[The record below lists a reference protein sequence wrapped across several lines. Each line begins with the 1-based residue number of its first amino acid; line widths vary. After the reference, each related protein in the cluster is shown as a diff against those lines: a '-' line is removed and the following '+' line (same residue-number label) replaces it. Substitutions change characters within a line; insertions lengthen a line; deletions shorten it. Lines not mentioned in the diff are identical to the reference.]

1 MYARVKAHPGVRT
14 IYSQRL
20 IREGVITETEL
31 NELIE
36 KRVQRYEDALAR
48 AKQVAPKKQTPAEI
62 VVVEELDGSAVVE
75 TPVTAEVIKS
85 IAHKIAIV
93 PDGFNVNPKMVG
105 QLARRAKMGSG
116 ELPIDWAFGE
126 AMAFGSLVVE
136 GSRVRLSG
144 QDSGRGTFS
153 QRHAVLYDTQTG
165 KSWTPLSELRSE
177 TKPAARFEVF
187 DSSLSEEGVLG
198 FEYGYTVVAREAL
211 VLWEAQF
218 GDFVNGAQTIIDQY
232 IAASEDKWRQTSRL
246 TLLLPHGY
254 EGQGPEHS
262 SARLERFLQL
272 CAENNLQV
280 CYPTTPAQY
289 FHLLR
294 RQVRP
299 GMERPLVVI
308 TPKSLLRLPAA
319 ASAITDFTSGGF
331 LPVIDDG
338 EVTNA
343 AGVERVVLC
352 SGKVYYDLIER
363 RKKAGVENVAIV
375 RLEQFYP
382 FPQARLREILA
393 RYPQAK
399 QLVWAQE
406 EPKNMGGWTF
416 VEQRLE
422 EIYAQRPIYVGRVA
436 SASPATG
443 SYAIHQAEQA
453 QLVAKALNV

>member
-1 MYARVKAHPGVRT
+1 
-14 IYSQRL
+14 
-20 IREGVITETEL
+20 
-31 NELIE
+31 
-36 KRVQRYEDALAR
+36 
-48 AKQVAPKKQTPAEI
+48 
-62 VVVEELDGSAVVE
+62 
-75 TPVTAEVIKS
+75 
-85 IAHKIAIV
+85 
-93 PDGFNVNPKMVG
+93 
-105 QLARRAKMGSG
+105 MGSG
-116 ELPIDWAFGE
+116 ELPIDWAFAE
-126 AMAFGSLVVE
+126 AVAFGSLVIE

-165 KSWTPLSELRSE
+165 TSWTPLSELRSE
-177 TKPAARFEVF
+177 SKPEARFEVF

-246 TLLLPHGY
+246 TMLLPHGY

-280 CYPTTPAQY
+280 CYPTTPGQY

-319 ASAITDFTSGGF
+319 ASTLDDFTSGGF
-331 LPVIDDG
+331 VPIIDDA
-338 EVTNA
+338 EIANPQS
-343 AGVERVVLC
+343 VERLVLC
-352 SGKVYYDLIER
+352 SGKVYYDLVEGR
-363 RKKAGVENVAIV
+363 RQADLKNVAIV
-375 RLEQFYP
+375 RMEQFYP
-382 FPQARLREILA
+382 FPQTRLREVLA
-393 RYPQAK
+393 RYSRAR
-399 QLVWAQE
+399 QLVWVQE
-406 EPKNMGGWTF
+406 EPKNMGGWSF

-422 EIYAQRPIYVGRVA
+422 NLLPACERPIYVGRAA

-443 SYAIHQAEQA
+443 SYSIHQAEQA
-453 QLVAKALNV
+453 KLVAEALAV